1 MVKVIYVK
9 AQIWTKPERNQDYKA
24 RSINSSGTM
33 ADNIIPSPN
42 RTYFKDNSKKKQKKP
57 EIDRYVESIPYRNFA
72 RVVEVW

>member
-9 AQIWTKPERNQDYKA
+9 AQIWTKPDRNQDYKA

-42 RTYFKDNSKKKQKKP
+42 RTYFKDNSKKKQKNQK
-57 EIDRYVESIPYRNFA
+57 STGM
-72 RVVEVW
+72 